1 MGITARPMG
10 PMRSLFKKIA
20 AVASY
25 YPFKKIVELYDMPN
39 PFAEDAFK
47 DVSVMLNQK
56 IDEFKLTR
64 KR

>member
-1 MGITARPMG
+1 
-10 PMRSLFKKIA
+10 
-20 AVASY
+20 
-25 YPFKKIVELYDMPN
+25 MPD

-56 IDEFKLTR
+56 IDEFKLKR